1 MRYLLFPAL
10 VLVLLASCDPKPA
23 GESTEST
30 SVSIDTTSLHADT
43 ISEEDMHTSK
53 NSLDW
58 SGMYK
63 GVLPCADCEG
73 IETIIILNTDYTY
86 LMQTKY
92 ITKGEI
98 TPIERTG
105 TFTWNTAGNTIY
117 FSGIENAPNQYFVAE
132 YKLIQLDMN
141 GKRIEGNLASKYIL
155 EKQ

>member
-10 VLVLLASCDPKPA
+10 AVTLLTSCDPKPA
-23 GESTEST
+23 NESTEQILVAT
-30 SVSIDTTSLHADT
+30 DTTTLQADT
-43 ISEEDMHTSK
+43 IKEDMHTSK

-63 GVLPCADCEG
+63 GVLPCADCDG

-92 ITKGEI
+92 LTKGEI
-98 TPIERTG
+98 TPIEKTG
-105 TFTWNTAGNTIY
+105 TFSWNTAGNTIY
-117 FSGIENAPNQYFVAE
+117 FSDMENAPNQYFVAE
-132 YKLIQLDMN
+132 YKLIQLDMT